1 MCLTREV
8 KGLYTEI
15 YNRLMKEIED
25 INRNISLMKI
35 NLVKISVL
43 SKVSYKSMQSQQN
56 SKGIFQINGNSNLKI
71 HVKS

>member
-56 SKGIFQINGNSNLKI
+56 SKGIFQINGNSNLKFM
-71 HVKS
+71 

>member
-43 SKVSYKSMQSQQN
+43 SKISYKSMQSQQN

>member
-43 SKVSYKSMQSQQN
+43 SKISYKSMQSQQN
-56 SKGIFQINGNSNLKI
+56 SKGIFQINGNSNLKFM
-71 HVKS
+71 